1 MVQALPNTQA
11 SMPVVLNSFF
21 FWARSDKFIKP
32 RIGYG
37 TAMR

>member
-21 FWARSDKFIKP
+21 LARSDKFIKP